1 MKNNRNWFFHCVLG
15 ILLLSSSV
23 GHASELGERFQ
34 EYQQAVEAKDPDKI
48 AVAAKSVFSVVED
61 YPIDN
66 KNFAAATLNY
76 GNALI
81 AINKEE
87 EAEAY
92 LEKSL
97 ESHRKIYG
105 DNGVEVIDPLLAL
118 AKVRAKEVKLSRK
131 KRYRMY
137 IDDALSIAKKS
148 KGDESF
154 LFATVNLE
162 AGKIALDFAKE
173 PLARTYLRKAHEA
186 FSGPFKDQ
194 AYGRFYSSFYLG
206 KYYLAREQYE
216 KAEPL
221 FIEALGVVNI
231 ENGKDGQLE
240 LTTRAFLVE
249 TYEEMGMQEKS
260 IEQCRAIGKATP
272 FDMDHEPVPLFN
284 RTLEYPK
291 TALATGREGYAV
303 ARFTISDSG
312 FAENVEILE
321 ANGSSSF
328 ADAAKQYLE
337 QARYAPRFVDGS
349 PVDTPDREIKFNFH
363 LAK

>member
-1 MKNNRNWFFHCVLG
+1 MKNNLICLIRFVLG
-15 ILLLSSSV
+15 ASFLLSSIAYS
-23 GHASELGERFQ
+23 SELGDHFR
-34 EYQQAVEAKDPDKI
+34 EYQRAVKAKNPEQI
-48 AVAAKSVFSVVED
+48 AAAAKSVFSVVEN

-81 AINKEE
+81 AINKAE
-87 EAEAY
+87 EAELY
-92 LEKSL
+92 LQKSL

-105 DNGVEVIDPLLAL
+105 DNGIELIDPFLAL
-118 AKVRAKEVKLSRK
+118 AKVRAKEVKQSRK

-137 IDDALSIAKKS
+137 IEDALSIAKNS
-148 KGDESF
+148 KGDKSL

-162 AGKIALDFAKE
+162 AGKIALDFARE
-173 PLARTYLRKAHEA
+173 RRARTYLKEAYTA
-186 FSGPFKDQ
+186 FSGPYKTQ

-221 FIEALGVVNI
+221 LMEALDVVNV

-249 TYEEMGMQEKS
+249 TYEEMGLQEKS

-291 TALATGREGYAV
+291 AALATGREGYAV
-303 ARFTISDSG
+303 ARFTISDAG

-328 ADAAKQYLE
+328 GDAAKQYLE

-349 PVDTPDREIKFNFH
+349 PVDTPDREIRFNFH